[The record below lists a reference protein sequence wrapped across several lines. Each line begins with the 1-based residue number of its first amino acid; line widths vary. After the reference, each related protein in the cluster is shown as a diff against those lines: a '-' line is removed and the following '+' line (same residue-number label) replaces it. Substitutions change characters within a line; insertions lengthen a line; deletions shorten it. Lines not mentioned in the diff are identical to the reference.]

1 VQRFGVCSHNAP
13 SGDAATEQ
21 YAGGCN
27 TIYVQQTVVGSCD
40 ILGILSFID
49 SDVADEEVEG
59 LQEGSR
65 DVTMT

>member
-1 VQRFGVCSHNAP
+1 VQRFGACSHDARK
-13 SGDAATEQ
+13 GDAATEQ

-40 ILGILSFID
+40 IHGILSFID
-49 SDVADEEVEG
+49 SDVADKEMEG

>member
-1 VQRFGVCSHNAP
+1 VQRFGVCSHDAP

-27 TIYVQQTVVGSCD
+27 TIYVQQTVVSSCD

-59 LQEGSR
+59 LREGSR